1 MVSRKVQP
9 RSYHSNGA
17 ACGLRREIPISALDN
32 PTAFVA
38 EIRTSM
44 QLCEIAVEEELA
56 RLSAAHPAPP
66 PALTESSVDRQDQLT
81 PPAARPA
88 APPRRADGQRVGYTT
103 PTIPPAGSAE
113 AWDETEQPHGANSIE
128 DEDDEDAP
136 TDGRQL
142 LGWARKQDRDMKS
155 WIISLGY
162 KRKFKG
168 NVVDWTDAQ
177 VATAYAAAKRELA
190 NPTPTAKKR

>member
-1 MVSRKVQP
+1 LP
-9 RSYHSNGA
+9 PA
-17 ACGLRREIPISALDN
+17 RRLD
-32 PTAFVA
+32 
-38 EIRTSM
+38 
-44 QLCEIAVEEELA
+44 
-56 RLSAAHPAPP
+56 PP
-66 PALTESSVDRQDQLT
+66 PA
-81 PPAARPA
+81 
-88 APPRRADGQRVGYTT
+88 
-103 PTIPPAGSAE
+103 IPPVGPAE

>member
-17 ACGLRREIPISALDN
+17 ACGLRREIPLSALDN
-32 PTAFVA
+32 PDAFVR
-38 EIRTSM
+38 EIRASM
-44 QLCEIAVEEELA
+44 GLCEIAVEEELA
-56 RLSAAHPAPP
+56 RLAAAHPAPP

-81 PPAARPA
+81 PPTARPA
-88 APPRRADGQRVGYTT
+88 PAARRFDPPPTVPPPGPAD
-103 PTIPPAGSAE
+103 E
-113 AWDETEQPHGANSIE
+113 FNELDNSQA
-128 DEDDEDAP
+128 DDDEDPPA
-136 TDGRQL
+136 DGRQL

-168 NVVDWTDAQ
+168 NVVEWTDAQ
-177 VATAYAAAKRELA
+177 VAAAYAGAKRELA